1 MQELA
6 SVIKEFMLKRGETIS
21 VAESLTSGY
30 LQAHMSAVAGSSKY
44 FSGGI
49 TAYNIDI
56 KVKFLNV
63 DRANAETCDCV
74 SEQTAVE
81 MAKGVV
87 ELFNTDYGV
96 ATTGYVDSDNPKG
109 MPHAHLAIY
118 SRNQRKLHSFLMTC
132 THLQERTDIQAYFA
146 RLATEK
152 LVKFLTVD
160 L

>member
-44 FSGGI
+44 FAGGI
-49 TAYNIDI
+49 TAYNIDM

-74 SEQTAVE
+74 SEQTAIE

-87 ELFNTDYGV
+87 ELFDTDYGV
-96 ATTGYVDSDNPKG
+96 ATTGYVDKENSKG
-109 MPHAHLAIY
+109 MAHAYFAIY
-118 SRNQRKLHSFLMTC
+118 SRRDRKLHSFFMSC
-132 THLQERTDIQAYFA
+132 THLEERTEIQAYFA

>member
-6 SVIKEFMLKRGETIS
+6 SIIKEFMLKRGETIS

-30 LQAHMSAVAGSSKY
+30 LQAHMSAIAGSSKY
-44 FSGGI
+44 FVGGI
-49 TAYNIDI
+49 TAYNIDV

-63 DRANAETCDCV
+63 DRTNAELCDCV

-87 ELFNTDYGV
+87 ELFDTDYGV
-96 ATTGYVDSDNPKG
+96 ATTGYVDTENPKG

-118 SRNQRKLHSFLMTC
+118 SRNQRKLHSFHMTC
-132 THLQERTDIQAYFA
+132 NHLTERTAIQAYFA